1 MVNFRRIFTA
11 SLLLAPTMAA
21 ISVTQIVNDINS
33 LTGQVNNL
41 IPVASTINSLNA
53 ILVIIGQGPV
63 AVSIICARI

>member
-1 MVNFRRIFTA
+1 MVNFRRIVTA

-21 ISVTQIVNDINS
+21 ISVGQIVNDINT

-53 ILVIIGQGPV
+53 FLVLFGQGPL
-63 AVSIICARI
+63 AVSIICT